1 MIYINDIPSF
11 RNPET
16 EVLTPDDRLEKIELI
31 GDILV
36 QDMGRVEAGDV
47 LSIKCLF
54 SRENYLRLETVW
66 LSREKVNYTDVLGV
80 VWQNMTLKIL
90 EIERDRNY
98 PEYIF
103 VTFELWRG

>member
-11 RNPET
+11 RDPES
-16 EVLTPDDRLEKIELI
+16 EVLVPDDRREKIELI
-31 GDILV
+31 GNVLI

-47 LSIKCLF
+47 ISLKCLF
-54 SRENYLRLETVW
+54 TRENYLRLEALW

-80 VWQNMTLKIL
+80 VWENVTMKWL
-90 EIERDRNY
+90 EIERDRNF

-103 VTFELWRG
+103 VTFELWRA